1 MRSALGAQISDIVR
15 LVVAQSMTIA
25 GAGLAAGLI
34 ASYWAAEAV
43 KKFLYGVKPH
53 DAVTFVAVALLLLV
67 VAGIASVVPARRA
80 ASVDPV
86 MVLRL

>member
-1 MRSALGAQISDIVR
+1 
-15 LVVAQSMTIA
+15 
-25 GAGLAAGLI
+25 
-34 ASYWAAEAV
+34 V

-53 DAVTFVAVALLLLV
+53 DAATFVAVALLLLV